1 MIKISHLEGLVRA
14 FSKEAAA
21 STRKTKGMPGVD
33 WIARLLA
40 IAIAIAIALAIA
52 RAGQIKCA
60 ALDK

>member
-1 MIKISHLEGLVRA
+1 MIKISLKGLPWV

-21 STRKTKGMPGVD
+21 STRKAKGMLGVD

-40 IAIAIAIALAIA
+40 IAIAIAIAIVKASQS
-52 RAGQIKCA
+52 RRA

>member
-1 MIKISHLEGLVRA
+1 MIKISRLQGLPRA

-21 STRKTKGMPGVD
+21 STRKAKRMPGVD

-40 IAIAIAIALAIA
+40 IAIAIAIA

>member
-1 MIKISHLEGLVRA
+1 MIKISLKGLPWV

-21 STRKTKGMPGVD
+21 STRKAKGMLGVD

-40 IAIAIAIALAIA
+40 IAIAIAIVKASQS
-52 RAGQIKCA
+52 RRA